1 MLLFDA
7 AGVICGVQSFCG
19 REGED
24 VQDFLRSFNVYSK
37 LAGWNEDL
45 KCRGVW
51 CFMDGIARIWYN
63 VTSNECKWRRGSAV
77 VRGVD
82 VLSNWGLLEDAIK
95 KRFDVEEEPMIL
107 RYRLSVRRQHENES
121 VSDYAVAKEY
131 MMCKLNP
138 VMCEEE
144 KLSHFVSG
152 LLPMFQ
158 IVVVSQKPCTMQ
170 EAVKI
175 ASDHDRA
182 LRLVNEIN
190 ASAGSRNS
198 VYADPVVG
206 PMSYLQVPGV
216 ADVDG
221 PQYPDD
227 YPIMCDDVDADGS
240 VSVDAEINVEQG
252 AVVSDDSDCD
262 AGVDVLAAT
271 SCDAVSVGS
280 ADAAAVDLIICNDE
294 LVGIAIVSGDS
305 NNVAGVTNDDAVKI
319 IQPDE
324 DCVLVGEAAAK
335 IPDAVVTER
344 FSVHTDVNV
353 AVAAAADIIAV
364 ENYSEEVD
372 VVVEE
377 FDMIERKVETK
388 VNQVGCDTSV
398 CVEVKQV
405 QQEINSI
412 EKEQRNTITK
422 SGELNLNVGD
432 PILYRDVFP
441 FYDEDNPIDASLCVG
456 DLPAAPPW

>member
-7 AGVICGVQSFCG
+7 AGVICGVKSFCG

-24 VQDFLRSFNVYSK
+24 VQDFLRSFNLYSK
-37 LAGWNEDL
+37 LAGWDDDL

-63 VTSNECKWRRGSAV
+63 VTTNECKRQSV
-77 VRGVD
+77 SGVD
-82 VLSNWGLLEDAIK
+82 LLSKWDLLEDAIK

-107 RYRLSVRRQHENES
+107 RYRLSVRRQQENES

-144 KLSHFVSG
+144 KLSHFVCG

-158 IVVVSQKPCTMQ
+158 YVVVSQKPCTMQ
-170 EAVKI
+170 DAVKI
-175 ASDHDRA
+175 ASGHDRA
-182 LRLVNEIN
+182 MCLVNEIN
-190 ASAGSRNS
+190 ASGSRSS

-206 PMSYLQVPGV
+206 PMSYLQVSGV

-227 YPIMCDDVDADGS
+227 YPIMCDDVDVDGS
-240 VSVDAEINVEQG
+240 VSVDAEINNVQG
-252 AVVSDDSDCD
+252 VVVSDDSDCD
-262 AGVDVLAAT
+262 TGVDVAAT

-305 NNVAGVTNDDAVKI
+305 NNEAGVTNDDAVKI

-324 DCVLVGEAAAK
+324 DCVLVGEAAAE
-335 IPDAVVTER
+335 IPNAVVTER
-344 FSVHTDVNV
+344 FSVHTDIGV
-353 AVAAAADIIAV
+353 AVAAADDVIAV
-364 ENYSEEVD
+364 ENYSVEVE
-372 VVVEE
+372 VVAEQ
-377 FDMIERKVETK
+377 FDKIERKVEAK
-388 VNQVGCDTSV
+388 VDRVGCDTNV
-398 CVEVKQV
+398 CVEVKQL

-412 EKEQRNTITK
+412 EKQQRNTIAK
-422 SGELNLNVGD
+422 DGELNLNVGD
-432 PILYRDVFP
+432 PIVYRDVFP
-441 FYDEDNPIDASLCVG
+441 FYDEDNSIDASLCVEN
-456 DLPAAPPW
+456 LPAAPPW